1 MCKGGVFV
9 ELIKEDV
16 FRKQIKKS
24 LSGGYLFFGDEDYL
38 KSVALRSAREAIC
51 PDETFALFN
60 DVRIDALDYSP
71 AVLLD
76 AMMPPPMMADQKI
89 ITLSGLP
96 LASMRASEIEDL
108 LEVLS
113 LLPQYDYNV
122 LIISVPAGQLDEG
135 MLPKRP
141 SKMLGEFLKVVTP
154 VWFESISTARLTAW
168 VGKHFEHHG
177 VTASPA
183 VCAKLISICG
193 SSMFVLAS
201 ETEKLA
207 YYVLSHGKNVVSERE
222 VDEIAIAEIASDSFA
237 LTNALLDGRSE
248 DALRALEVMKFRR
261 MEPVLVLGEISRSLC
276 DLLAVK
282 MLAADGATVAEM
294 TSILG
299 MKSEYRVKLY
309 VNAAVGKSERRLRQ
323 ALELCSQADLA
334 LKQSAKGYLPIERLI
349 CGLSF

>member
-1 MCKGGVFV
+1 M

-24 LSGGYLFFGDEDYL
+24 LSGGYLFFGEEDYL
-38 KSVALRSAREAIC
+38 KAVALRSAREAIC

-71 AVLLD
+71 AALLD

-89 ITLSGLP
+89 ITVSGLP

-113 LLPQYDYNV
+113 LLSQYDYNV
-122 LIISVPAGQLDEG
+122 VIISVPAGQMDEG
-135 MLPKRP
+135 FLPKSP
-141 SKMLGEFLKVVTP
+141 SKTVKEFSKFVTP
-154 VWFESISTARLTAW
+154 VWFESISKARLVAW

-177 VTASPA
+177 VSASPA
-183 VCAKLISICG
+183 VCEKLISICG
-193 SSMFVLAS
+193 QSMFILSS

-207 YYVLSHGKNVVSERE
+207 YYALSHGKSEVTERE
-222 VDEIAIAEIASDSFA
+222 VEEIAIAEISSDTFA
-237 LTNALLDGRSE
+237 LTNALLDGHIE

-261 MEPVLVLGEISRSLC
+261 VEPVFVLGEISRSIG
-276 DLLAVK
+276 DLLAIK
-282 MLAADGATVAEM
+282 LLTADGATIPEM
-294 TSILG
+294 MSILG
-299 MKSEYRVKLY
+299 IRSEYKVKLY
-309 VNAAVGKSERRLRQ
+309 ASAAAGKSERRLRQ
-323 ALELCSQADLA
+323 TLDLCSQADLA